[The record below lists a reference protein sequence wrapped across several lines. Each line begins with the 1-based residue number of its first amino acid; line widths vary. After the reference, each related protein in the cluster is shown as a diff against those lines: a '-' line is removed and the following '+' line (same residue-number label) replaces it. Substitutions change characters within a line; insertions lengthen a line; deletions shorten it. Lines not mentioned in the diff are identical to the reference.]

1 MKKSLI
7 IHIVVMIVAIIC
19 GSYLALHLN
28 QEQGRLM
35 PSKKLTNGAP
45 MLGGFQKIA
54 SDVEWMLFINYMG
67 SLKSV
72 DQSNVKDVIERLEK
86 ILGYDPN
93 FEKAYQVGVLSLTN
107 EAPGKAVEIL
117 DKACQNDDLKNNWQ
131 LPFYAGFIL
140 THAYN
145 FIKET
150 GTEAELRER
159 KIQRAKQAVK
169 FFEMAI
175 KRSPKPEQY
184 VVNSY
189 IRAQAKAM
197 NPDNDKMAALQVLFN
212 TWNKQQGDM
221 EMETSII
228 PDLNQKII
236 KAAQELKENSPDDPK
251 AKELIEIVIK
261 KVFKDQHI
269 CQKCLF
275 TYATGDKFCQAC
287 GEKVEVYGVC
297 PKCNAVLKGQYCSSC
312 GFNARPPKP
321 AEKKVQPKVKPEAK
335 KADVKKTDAKKGK

>member
-1 MKKSLI
+1 
-7 IHIVVMIVAIIC
+7 MIVAIAC
-19 GSYLALHLN
+19 GSYLALYLN

-72 DQSNVKDVIERLEK
+72 DQSNVKEVIHRLEK
-86 ILGYDPN
+86 IIGYDPN

-107 EAPGKAVEIL
+107 EAPDKAVEIL
-117 DKACQNDDLKNNWQ
+117 DKACQNDDLKTNWQ

-159 KIQRAKQAVK
+159 KIQRAKKAVK

-175 KRSPKPEQY
+175 KRSAKPEQY

-212 TWNKQQGDM
+212 AWSKQQGNREM
-221 EMETSII
+221 EMEMSII
-228 PDLNQKII
+228 PDLNKKII
-236 KAAQELKENSPDDPK
+236 KAAQELKENYPDDPK
-251 AKELIEIVIK
+251 AKELIETVIT

-269 CQKCLF
+269 CIKCLF
-275 TYATGDKFCQAC
+275 AYAAGDKFCQVC
-287 GEKVEVYGVC
+287 GEKVEVYGTC
-297 PKCNAVLKGQYCSSC
+297 PKCNTVLKGQYCSNC
-312 GFNARPPKP
+312 GFNARPPAP
-321 AEKKVQPKVKPEAK
+321 VEKKPKKAKTEAK
-335 KADVKKTDAKKGK
+335 KAEAKKGK